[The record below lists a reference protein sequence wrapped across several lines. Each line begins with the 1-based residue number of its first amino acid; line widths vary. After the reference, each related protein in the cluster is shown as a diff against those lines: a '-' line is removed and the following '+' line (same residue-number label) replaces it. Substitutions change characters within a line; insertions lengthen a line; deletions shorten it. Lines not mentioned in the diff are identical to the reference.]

1 MYVAKKT
8 WFFWHAA
15 VRRMPS
21 DREHAF
27 FQGGKSTSYE
37 YVCLVTANSGVAIR
51 CGKKAAVAGVAHQA
65 LGAAC
70 QLALQAGEQL
80 GTGFRILARLFL
92 IATDDVAAA
101 LELDLLDRQ
110 IGFTLLPRNGQRH
123 RRTVVVQHA

>member
-37 YVCLVTANSGVAIR
+37 HVCLVTANSGSTKQVNILR
-51 CGKKAAVAGVAHQA
+51 QSRRLYGCGPLK
-65 LGAAC
+65 GAFSQPAMV
-70 QLALQAGEQL
+70 QES
-80 GTGFRILARLFL
+80 
-92 IATDDVAAA
+92 AAA
-101 LELDLLDRQ
+101 QTCSDARS
-110 IGFTLLPRNGQRH
+110 NGEEH
-123 RRTVVVQHA
+123 TPGNVKL